1 MFLIQ
6 LQFLTDCTGHTTSTT
21 MKFII
26 NKEVILDAL
35 QKVLGPTTSKQN
47 FPILNS
53 VLIASTGNKLKFTAT
68 DLDIT
73 IIVFKEANVLEK
85 GKIAVPMKRFISIIR
100 ELPSGEITIELA
112 KNNLLISCGKI
123 EFRISTLNPAEFPQ
137 IEEEK
142 EASLI
147 KLNPVSLEEMIRMTS
162 FCVGY
167 EDVNYVLNGILFD
180 ITKDTITLVATDGK
194 RLSFIKKQLPPN
206 QPEIETK
213 ISFILPIKAV
223 NELYKLIKE
232 KEEDV
237 FLFVKDN
244 KVGLDFKDTQFIT
257 RPIDGEF
264 PNYTQYVPN
273 ENKDKMVVDKQKF
286 LLALR
291 RADLLSTQ
299 DYQGV
304 KIELKKDSLVVF
316 KSTPQLGEVKEVVA
330 ARYTGASIEIGF
342 NPGYLIDVLKNLNDT
357 EINFEFFGTDK
368 PAVLR
373 KEGFVYLILPMKI

>member
-1 MFLIQ
+1 
-6 LQFLTDCTGHTTSTT
+6 

-26 NKEVILDAL
+26 NKEVLLVNL
-35 QKVLGPTTSKQN
+35 QKVLGPTTTKQN

-53 VLIASTGNKLKFTAT
+53 ILITSSANKLKLVTT

-73 IIVFKEANVLEK
+73 IIAFQEANIIEK
-85 GKIAVPMKRFISIIR
+85 GKIAIPMKRFLSIVR
-100 ELPSGEITIELA
+100 ELPSEEITVELT
-112 KNNLLISCGKI
+112 KSNLLIKCGKI
-123 EFRISTLNPAEFPQ
+123 EFKINTLNPAEFPQ

-147 KLNPVSLEEMIRMTS
+147 KINPLVLEEMIRMTS

-180 ITKDTITLVATDGK
+180 INEDAIVMVSTDGK
-194 RLSFIKKQLPPN
+194 RLSYIKRKFPAN
-206 QPEIETK
+206 QPELKTK
-213 ISFILPIKAV
+213 LSFILPIKAI

-232 KEEDV
+232 KEEDL
-237 FLFVKDN
+237 FLFVKEN
-244 KVGLDFKDTQFIT
+244 KVGFDFKDTQFIAT
-257 RPIDGEF
+257 PIEGEF
-264 PNYTQYVPN
+264 PNYSQYIPN
-273 ENKDKMVVDKQKF
+273 ENKDKLVLNRQNF

-304 KIELKKDSLVVF
+304 KLELKKDSLLVS
-316 KSTPQLGEVKEVVA
+316 KTTPQLGEAKEIVD
-330 ARYTGASIEIGF
+330 ARYTGTSLEIGF
-342 NPGYLIDVLKNLNDT
+342 NPNYLIDALKNLEDA
-357 EINFEFFGTDK
+357 EVNFEFFGADK

-373 KEGFVYLILPMKI
+373 KENYIYLILPMKL

>member
-1 MFLIQ
+1 
-6 LQFLTDCTGHTTSTT
+6 

-26 NKEVILDAL
+26 NKEVLLDNL

-53 VLIASTGNKLKFTAT
+53 VLISSANNKLKFIAT
-68 DLDIT
+68 DLDVT
-73 IIVFKEANVLEK
+73 IITLQDANIIEK

-100 ELPSGEITIELA
+100 ELPSGDVTVEMT
-112 KNNLLISCGKI
+112 KNNLLIKCGKV
-123 EFRISTLNPAEFPQ
+123 EFKINTLNPAEFPQ

-142 EASLI
+142 EVSLI
-147 KLNPVSLEEMIRMTS
+147 RINPLVLEEMIRMTS

-180 ITKDTITLVATDGK
+180 ISEDTISLVATDGK

-206 QPEIETK
+206 QPEIKTK
-213 ISFILPIKAV
+213 ISFILPIRAI

-232 KEEDV
+232 KEDDI
-237 FLFVKDN
+237 FLFVKEN
-244 KVGLDFKDTQFIT
+244 RVGFDFKNTQFIT
-257 RPIDGEF
+257 RPIEGEF
-264 PNYTQYVPN
+264 PNYLQYIPN
-273 ENKDKMVVDKQKF
+273 EIKDKLVVSRQDF
-286 LLALR
+286 SLALR

-304 KIELKKDSLVVF
+304 KFELKKDSLVIS
-316 KSTPQLGEVKEVVA
+316 KSTPQLGEAREVIEV
-330 ARYTGASIEIGF
+330 RYTGQSLEIGF
-342 NPGYLIDVLKNLNDT
+342 NPNYLIDALKNLNDA
-357 EINFEFFGTDK
+357 EVSFEFFGADK